1 MGNQNEKLRTIEE
14 LKLKGSV
21 TVIDK
26 IENCVLASEF

>member
-14 LKLKGSV
+14 LKLKRSV